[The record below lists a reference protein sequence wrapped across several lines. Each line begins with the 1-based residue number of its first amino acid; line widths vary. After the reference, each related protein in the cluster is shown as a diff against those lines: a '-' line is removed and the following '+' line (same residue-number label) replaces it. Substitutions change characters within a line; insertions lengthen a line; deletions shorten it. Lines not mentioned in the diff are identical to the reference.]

1 MNYDKVFKNV
11 QNLHRINFNQII
23 KVNNYDDN
31 FSLTEDYYNFNKYVG
46 NGEYQN
52 GSFKYGIT
60 GCCTKCDS
68 NAILDKNE
76 KWNKKDKIDY
86 DNYYKD
92 YRLKYVSH
100 GSHTLDF
107 LNAAN
112 LDKIDIQDLFKN
124 ESWIDIPVLFL
135 MENPSID
142 YEIYN
147 ECENGKSPTNT
158 WYWIHRKLQK
168 PSNVNLDEY
177 LKQGKYGEMVYS
189 LICKYK
195 LANAYLTNV
204 IKCGLNGYKNGKDDY
219 LGTVW
224 YKDECKSKCLNEIFS
239 KEITILTEGYD
250 QLKIF
255 AFGSNTYWL
264 TKNFLQNKNFG
275 VKIQLVQLPHPSSR
289 LKNLYRSYTIKGI
302 VEDMLDNNK
311 LYEL

>member
-1 MNYDKVFKNV
+1 MNYNLILKNSKE
-11 QNLHRINFNQII
+11 LHEINFNQII
-23 KVNNYDDN
+23 KVNNYNDD

-46 NGEYQN
+46 NGEYKN
-52 GSFKYGIT
+52 GSFKYEIT
-60 GCCTKCDS
+60 GCCTKCDP

-76 KWNKKDKIDY
+76 KWNKKDKTEY

-112 LDKIDIQDLFKN
+112 LNKKEIKHLFENKC
-124 ESWIDIPVLFL
+124 WIDTPVLFL
-135 MENPSID
+135 MENPSIN
-142 YEIYN
+142 YEIYE
-147 ECENGKSPTNT
+147 ECANGKFPTKT
-158 WYWIHRKLQK
+158 WYWIHRKMQK
-168 PSNVNLDEY
+168 PSDINTDEY

-204 IKCGLNGYKNGKDDY
+204 IKCGLNGHKNGKDDY

-224 YKDECKSKCLNEIFS
+224 YKDECKNKCLNEIFS
-239 KEITILTEGYD
+239 KEIETLIEGYD

-255 AFGSNTYWL
+255 AFGSNAYWL
-264 TKNFLQNKNFG
+264 A
-275 VKIQLVQLPHPSSR
+275 KIFSKIKILE
-289 LKNLYRSYTIKGI
+289 LKYN
-302 VEDMLDNNK
+302 
-311 LYEL
+311 